1 MVSNELKSI
10 NDFRTCLAIIR
21 MDRHNHILLHFLAGN
36 SADHVGLCFE
46 GKEVVDDIIPS
57 LNEWIDKV
65 WKRRNEKHKPTGKIS
80 DRSRGDCTEMVQV
93 NWISSESDEV
103 KNDNVKL
110 SPARLG
116 EDFSCLCPSIY

>member
-1 MVSNELKSI
+1 M
-10 NDFRTCLAIIR
+10 
-21 MDRHNHILLHFLAGN
+21 
-36 SADHVGLCFE
+36 
-46 GKEVVDDIIPS
+46 DDIIPS